1 VREVKLSWMVR
12 GSGVVQTAYRCGTS
26 FPFLSTWLSALLLS
40 SNHFRLHP
48 VRTRA
53 RSRWRWVGC
62 TLDGPMDRR
71 NGHSV
76 ERWQLAHIWRGTMS
90 HIAHPRIWPGG
101 HIGANVGGRNF
112 PTSRFLERTCA
123 HLYHDRQPQ
132 HLFFSHRTSPS
143 PQRSESGEARGPSL
157 CLRHCGQLS
166 AT

>member
-26 FPFLSTWLSALLLS
+26 FLFLSTRLSALLLS
-40 SNHFRLHP
+40 SNHIRLSM
-48 VRTRA
+48 A
-53 RSRWRWVGC
+53 VGC

-76 ERWQLAHIWRGTMS
+76 ERWQLARIWRGTMS
-90 HIAHPRIWPGG
+90 HITHPRIWPGG